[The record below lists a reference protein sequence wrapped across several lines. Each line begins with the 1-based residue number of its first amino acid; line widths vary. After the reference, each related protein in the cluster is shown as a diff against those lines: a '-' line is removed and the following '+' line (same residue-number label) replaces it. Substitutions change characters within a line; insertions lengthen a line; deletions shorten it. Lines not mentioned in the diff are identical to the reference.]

1 MMLGTIYLVAAS
13 ATWGLLHSILAS
25 HAAKDAIRRITGP
38 IAFNRLYRF
47 SYNFF
52 ALASFF
58 PILIMLQVYPDRP
71 LYTIPSPWIYLTVVL
86 QGLATVIAI
95 ATLVQTDPFEFL
107 GLKQLTET
115 FESKP
120 PVLVTD
126 GWYARVRH
134 PLYVT
139 AFVLVWL
146 TSEMTVNRLALY
158 IVLTLYLWI
167 GAYFEE
173 RKLLKDFGQAYAD
186 YKVRVPMFLPRFRKT
201 GI

>member
-1 MMLGTIYLVAAS
+1 MKT
-13 ATWGLLHSILAS
+13 S
-25 HAAKDAIRRITGP
+25 H
-38 IAFNRLYRF
+38 
-47 SYNFF
+47 FF

-58 PILIMLQVYPDRP
+58 PIIVMLQVYPDRL
-71 LYTIPSPWIYLTVVL
+71 LYTIPSPWVYLTAVL
-86 QGLATVIAI
+86 QGLAAIIAI

-120 PVLVTD
+120 AILVTD

-146 TSEMTVNRLALY
+146 TFEMTVNRLALY
-158 IVLTLYLWI
+158 IVLTLYFWI

-173 RKLLKDFGQAYAD
+173 RKLLKDFGRPYAEYQAH
-186 YKVRVPMFLPRFRKT
+186 VPMFIPRFRNS
-201 GI
+201 GS